1 MEQKLNQTPEGIL
14 GNGMLEDRERQ
25 GRGPGA
31 TEWRVESG
39 EENQRGNR
47 AQEAL
52 AESVVVFPV
61 GRPDQRMCGRCAGEV
76 VMGERASGRNRLR
89 EGRGTGAGGAGGSDW
104 PAG

>member
-1 MEQKLNQTPEGIL
+1 MGCWRTVNARE
-14 GNGMLEDRERQ
+14 EDRVRQ
-25 GRGPGA
+25 SG
-31 TEWRVESG
+31 EWRVESG